1 MYKHILVSTDGSEL
15 SAKAIRTAVA
25 LANATSAKV
34 TGVYVIAPFIASS
47 YGEGVMYGPAISRK
61 HYKEITVREAR
72 KALAAIESEARGG
85 EVQCATMM
93 LTADSPWAGIIIAAR
108 AKRADLIVMASH
120 GRRGLAGVVL
130 GSETTKVL
138 THSKIPVL
146 VCR

>member
-25 LANATSAKV
+25 LANATGAKM
-34 TGVYVIAPFIASS
+34 TGVYVIAPFIASP

-85 EVQCATMM
+85 EVPCATMM
-93 LTADSPWAGIIIAAR
+93 LTADSPWAGIIIAAK